1 MSLDSTTQNYVCCN
15 PEMSS
20 IDSQEEELS
29 EIAVD
34 SLIKVL
40 AGKSV
45 RQKMEI
51 PCKFIKRNTTQF

>member
-1 MSLDSTTQNYVCCN
+1 
-15 PEMSS
+15 MSS

-51 PCKFIKRNTTQF
+51 PCKFIKRKSTQF